1 MESNSKPTIDNE
13 ISEINIQEIV
23 KPYVRNWLWF
33 LISVFITLFLAFL
46 YLRYATPIYNI
57 NATVLI
63 KDAKNNSFGGG
74 DNALLQ
80 DLSGL
85 GSMGTNSVDNEIE
98 IFKSKKL
105 MNAVVKDND
114 LQTVIKT
121 QGNIKDSEL
130 YDKTSPIS
138 VIVVNEKEEK
148 TFPLDLEIRGDQLL
162 LKSEKLKQNIKT
174 TYGKIINLP
183 FANIIIQKNKSYV
196 PDTLSNTNN
205 LILQI
210 SKIDDRV
217 TSLQNLLNVNLVN
230 KDATVIG
237 LSMNYPEK
245 DKAKTILNNL
255 VDAYNEDAIKD
266 KNSESQKT
274 KDFIDERI
282 KLISKELGQVE
293 EQKERFK
300 SANQITDLET
310 EAKINLETSSDAH
323 AKQIETDAQLEL
335 TNTIINYVQKQGKY
349 DVLPSNIGL
358 LDPTA
363 TSGIST
369 YNQLV
374 LNRDRLLQSGTVKNP
389 SVVELSNQINAL
401 RASVLESLQKN
412 KAGLEIEKQSYEA
425 EQNKISGKI
434 SKIPSLEKVFRG
446 IERQQ
451 QIKENLYLLLLQKRE
466 ETAISLAITAPKA
479 RIVDYAYASDQPV
492 APKKMIVLLAALL
505 VGLLI
510 PFALIYLADLF
521 NNKIKTKHDIEG
533 LSTIPVLA
541 ELPQLEKGQSE
552 IVEMNDLSPMAEAFR
567 ILITNMNFMLPKTKG
582 SKVIMVTS
590 TVKGEGKT
598 FTSVNISLTLASP
611 SKKVII
617 IGADIRNPQ
626 LQRYNE
632 SRKGVSGITEYLHD
646 STLKLSD
653 VLHKSTF
660 NPHLDVIYSGSIPPN
675 PTELLTN
682 GRLTELMTELKSI
695 YDFIIL
701 DTAPLMLVTDT
712 FLISEL
718 AEATLYIT
726 RSNYTE
732 KSLIDFANKSAA
744 AKKIQNVGFVLNDVE
759 KSNFGYGNKYGYGYG
774 LVQKSF
780 WDEIKDRF

>member
-521 NNKIKTKHDIEG
+521 NNKIKTKHDIER

-552 IVEMNDLSPMAEAFR
+552 IVGLNDLSPMAEAFR

-598 FTSVNISLTLASP
+598 FTSVNLSLTLASP

-774 LVQKSF
+774 VVQKSF

>member
-63 KDAKNNSFGGG
+63 KDAKNNSFGGA

-521 NNKIKTKHDIEG
+521 NNKIKTKHDIER

-774 LVQKSF
+774 MVQKSF

>member
-63 KDAKNNSFGGG
+63 KDAKSNSFGGG

-521 NNKIKTKHDIEG
+521 NNKIKTKHDIER